1 MAAPDR
7 PLNQVYGNEI
17 RQTILPT
24 SEPTGIGFLGPAY
37 DPADEI
43 MLPNQIGVR
52 NEGTLGATMD
62 AAKAVAWYADMI
74 GFGGPTSELTRS
86 MGTKPYPVGVNY
98 FLRTS
103 QKCSNGQDMWEYVE
117 GIPTGEAMGK
127 RIKQAL
133 EGMGYP
139 SLKGLAPGMI
149 EDVQKAFNPEPV
161 VKALFGSAYPICKQE
176 RKRVGSA
183 LNKLAADDGAP
194 YVENPGSVEYVNGVP
209 YQTHW
214 VLDRYVT
221 RAVWEA
227 DKGRRMTAMTASEGW
242 ANQKNQA
249 AALGFTA
256 AALLAIAVVARVLRN

>member
-1 MAAPDR
+1 MASPDQ
-7 PLNQVYGNEI
+7 PLNKVYGNEV
-17 RQTILPT
+17 RDTVLPK

-43 MLPNQIGVR
+43 LLPHQVGVR

-74 GFGGPTSELTRS
+74 GFGGPSSDLTRS
-86 MGTKPYPVGVNY
+86 MDVKPYPVGVNY

-103 QKCSNGQDMWEYVE
+103 QKCSNGQDMWEYVQ

-139 SLKGLAPGMI
+139 GLKGLAPGMI
-149 EDVQKAFNPEPV
+149 EDVQATFNPEPAV
-161 VKALFGSAYPICKQE
+161 RALFGSAYPICKRE

-183 LNKLAADDGAP
+183 LNKIAAEDGTP
-194 YVENPGSVEYVNGVP
+194 YVEDPGSVEFVDGVP
-209 YQTHW
+209 YQTRW
-214 VLDRYVT
+214 VLDRYVD
-221 RAVWEA
+221 RATWEA
-227 DKGRRMTAMTASEGW
+227 DKGRLAEGW
-242 ANQKNQA
+242 ANQQRHQT

-256 AALLAIAVVARVLRN
+256 AALLAIAVIARVLRN